1 MLKALFRAV
10 ETLGSPPLRRVVAL
24 SLAIAVVSFIA
35 VWVGVALALQ
45 HLPTVGWRPLNW
57 LIDILGIGGV
67 LVLSWLLFPALVTM
81 IMGLFLERV
90 AAAVEALDYPGRG
103 PPRRQSI
110 RETVVLGLRLMLSSI
125 ALNLLA
131 LPIYLMIPGVN
142 VFVYLGLNGYLFG
155 RGYFEVV
162 ALRRL
167 DFDAVKAVRH
177 RFGGRIFLGGV
188 IIAGT
193 FALPFVNLVAPV
205 IAVAFMVHLFEGL
218 PRLAPARIGA

>member
-35 VWVGVALALQ
+35 VWVGVAFALQ

-57 LIDILGIGGV
+57 LIDILGLGGV
-67 LVLSWLLFPALVTM
+67 LVLSWLLFPAVLTM
-81 IMGLFLERV
+81 IMGFFLERV
-90 AAAVEALDYPGRG
+90 TAAVESLHYPGRG
-103 PPRRQSI
+103 LPRRQSI
-110 RETVVLGLRLMLSSI
+110 RETLAIGFRLMLVSI

-131 LPIYLMIPGVN
+131 LPIYLMIPGLN

-155 RGYFEVV
+155 REYFEVV

-167 DFDAVKAVRH
+167 DIDAVKTVRH
-177 RFGGRIFLGGV
+177 RFSGRIFLGGV
-188 IIAGT
+188 MIASM
-193 FALPFVNLVAPV
+193 FAVPLINLVAPV

-218 PRLAPARIGA
+218 PSLAPAGA